1 MTTTAATEQ
10 TSPSTITVRAPF
22 DGGTITEVAATDSAG
37 VNAAIARGRSMLR
50 AVHAGEFP
58 AWKRSE
64 VLDLAART
72 LRERI
77 EEFART
83 IALESAKPIRT
94 ARVEAQR
101 AVSTLTFSAVEA
113 RTLAGHMVPMEGS
126 EAGAGKLAF
135 TLRSPIG
142 VIGAISPFNFPLN
155 LVAHKVGPAIAAGA
169 PVVLKPASSTPLSA
183 LALAALLNECGLPDG
198 FLTVTVGAGSTVGD
212 ALVNHDDIAMIT
224 FTGSPDVGWGIR
236 ARAPRKKVGLEL
248 GNNAPVI
255 IEPDGDWQRAAR
267 LIKTA
272 GFSHAGQSCISTQRI
287 FVHESIAAQFTELLE
302 AEVQSLVVGDPLD
315 EQTEVSALI
324 SLSERD
330 RVCEWV
336 NEAVLAGA
344 TLVTG
349 GQIDGSL
356 LRPTILSN
364 VADDMKVS
372 YLEVFGPVVG
382 ISTYR
387 DFDTA
392 IERANDTRYGLQASV
407 FTSRLDRAMQ
417 AVHGLDFG
425 GVLVNEVPT
434 YRADQM
440 PYGGL
445 RDSGNTHEGPAYAV
459 REMTHERLAVIQ
471 L

>member
-1 MTTTAATEQ
+1 MTTTA
-10 TSPSTITVRAPF
+10 PSITVKAPF
-22 DGGTITEVAATDSAG
+22 DGRTLDEVTTAEAAD
-37 VNAAIARGRSMLR
+37 VERAIARARQMLK
-50 AVHAGEFP
+50 AVHAAEFP
-58 AWKRSE
+58 AWKRAE

-72 LRERI
+72 LRERV
-77 EEFART
+77 EDFART
-83 IALESAKPIRT
+83 IALEAAKPVRT

-101 AVSTLTFSAVEA
+101 AVSTLTYSAVEA

-142 VIGAISPFNFPLN
+142 VVGAISPFNFPLN

-183 LALAALLNECGLPDG
+183 LALAALLAECGLPDG
-198 FLTVTVGAGSTVGD
+198 FLTVTVGAGSVVGD
-212 ALVNHDDIAMIT
+212 ALVNHDAIAMIT

-287 FVHESIAAQFTELLE
+287 LVHESIAAQFTDALA

-324 SLSERD
+324 TIEERD

-336 NEAVLAGA
+336 GEAVRDGA
-344 TLVTG
+344 TIVTG
-349 GQIDGSL
+349 GQIDDGL
-356 LRPTILSN
+356 LRPTVLTD

-417 AVHGLDFG
+417 SVHRLDFG

-445 RDSGNTHEGPAYAV
+445 RDSGNTREGPAYAV

>member
-1 MTTTAATEQ
+1 M
-10 TSPSTITVRAPF
+10 ITVKAPY
-22 DGGTITEVAATDSAG
+22 DARTIEEVATTDSAG
-37 VNAAIARGRSMLR
+37 VDKAVARARSMLR
-50 AVHAGEFP
+50 AVHAGDFP
-58 AWKRSE
+58 AWKRAE

-72 LRERI
+72 MRERI
-77 EEFART
+77 EDFART

-113 RTLAGHMVPMEGS
+113 RTLAGHMVPREGS

-183 LALAALLNECGLPDG
+183 LRLAALLAECGLPDG

-224 FTGSPDVGWGIR
+224 FTGSPDVGWSIR
-236 ARAPRKKVGLEL
+236 AQAPRKKVGLEL

-255 IEPDGDWQRAAR
+255 IEPDGDWQRAAT

-287 FVHESIAAQFTELLE
+287 LVHETIAAQFTAALE
-302 AEVQSLVVGDPLD
+302 AEVKSIITGDPLD
-315 EQTEVSALI
+315 EKTDVSALI
-324 SLSERD
+324 STSERD

-336 NEAVLAGA
+336 AEAIDAGA
-344 TLVTG
+344 KLVTG

-356 LRPTILSN
+356 LRPTILSD
-364 VADDMKVS
+364 VTDDMKVS
-372 YLEVFGPVVG
+372 ALEVFGPVVA

-387 DFDTA
+387 DFETA

-407 FTSRLDRAMQ
+407 FTAQLDRAMQ
-417 AVHGLDFG
+417 AVHRLDFG

>member
-1 MTTTAATEQ
+1 MTSNNATRA
-10 TSPSTITVRAPF
+10 ITVTAPF
-22 DGGTITEVAATDSAG
+22 DGHTIGEVPGTDREG
-37 VNAAIARGRSMLR
+37 VDR
-50 AVHAGEFP
+50 AVARAHEQLRNVQAGEFP
-58 AWKRSE
+58 AWKRAE

-72 LRERI
+72 LRDRI

-94 ARVEAQR
+94 ARIEAQR
-101 AVSTLTFSAVEA
+101 AVSTLTFAAAEA

-135 TLRSPIG
+135 TLRTPIG

-183 LALAALLNECGLPDG
+183 FALTALLAECGLPDG
-198 FLTVTVGAGSTVGD
+198 FLTVTAGAGSTVGD
-212 ALVNHDDIAMIT
+212 ALVNHDGIAMIT

-236 ARAPRKKVGLEL
+236 ASAPRKKVGLEL

-255 IEPDGDWQRAAR
+255 IEPDGDWQRAAQ

-287 FVHESIAAQFTELLE
+287 LVHESIESQFTDALA
-302 AEVQSLVVGDPLD
+302 AEVEQLVVGDPLD
-315 EQTEVSALI
+315 EKTDVSALI
-324 SLSERD
+324 STDERD
-330 RVCEWV
+330 RVCDWIG
-336 NEAVLAGA
+336 EAVRDGA
-344 TLVTG
+344 RVAVG
-349 GQIDGSL
+349 GEIDGAL
-356 LRPTILSN
+356 LRPTILTE
-364 VADDMKVS
+364 VTDDMKVS
-372 YLEVFGPVVG
+372 ALEVFGPVVV
-382 ISTYR
+382 ISSYR

-392 IERANDTRYGLQASV
+392 LERANDTRYGLQASV
-407 FTSRLDRAMQ
+407 FTQRLDRALR
-417 AVHGLDFG
+417 AVHRLDFG

-440 PYGGL
+440 PYGGR

-459 REMTHERLAVIQ
+459 REMTHERLVVIQ

>member
-1 MTTTAATEQ
+1 MTTTHA
-10 TSPSTITVRAPF
+10 SSTIAVKAPF
-22 DGGTITEVAATDSAG
+22 DGHTIEEVPATDSAG
-37 VNAAIARGRSMLR
+37 VDRAVARAHTMLR
-50 AVHAGEFP
+50 AVRAGEFP
-58 AWKRSE
+58 AWKRAE
-64 VLDLAART
+64 VLDRAAGA

-77 EEFART
+77 DDFART

-135 TLRSPIG
+135 TLRTPIG

-183 LALAALLNECGLPDG
+183 IALARLLAECGLPDG
-198 FLTVTVGAGSTVGD
+198 FLTLTIGAGSTVGD

-255 IEPDGDWQRAAR
+255 IEPDGDWRRAAQ

-287 FVHESIAAQFTELLE
+287 LVHESIESSFTDALA
-302 AEVQSLVVGDPLD
+302 AEVRQLVVGDPLD
-315 EQTEVSALI
+315 EKTDVSALI
-324 SLSERD
+324 TISERD
-330 RVCEWV
+330 RVCDWV
-336 NEAVLAGA
+336 GEAVRDGA
-344 TLVTG
+344 RVVTG
-349 GQIDGSL
+349 GDIDGTML
-356 LRPTILSN
+356 QPTILTD
-364 VADDMKVS
+364 VADEMKVS
-372 YLEVFGPVVG
+372 ALEVFGPVVA
-382 ISTYR
+382 ISSYR

-392 IERANDTRYGLQASV
+392 LARANDTRYGLQASV
-407 FTSRLDRAMQ
+407 FTARIDRALQ
-417 AVHGLDFG
+417 AVHELDFG

>member
-1 MTTTAATEQ
+1 MTTAQKTA
-10 TSPSTITVRAPF
+10 STITVKAPF
-22 DGGTITEVAATDSAG
+22 DGSTIDEVPATDRAG
-37 VNAAIARGRSMLR
+37 VDAAVGRARSMLR
-50 AVHAGEFP
+50 TVHAGEFP
-58 AWKRSE
+58 AWKRAE

-72 LRERI
+72 LRERV

-101 AVSTLTFSAVEA
+101 AVSTLTFSAIEA

-183 LALAALLNECGLPDG
+183 LALAALLAECGLPDG

-236 ARAPRKKVGLEL
+236 ASAPRKKVGLEL

-287 FVHESIAAQFTELLE
+287 LVHESIASQFTAALE
-302 AEVQSLVVGDPLD
+302 AEVQSLVIGDPLD
-315 EQTEVSALI
+315 ERTDVSALI
-324 SLSERD
+324 SISERD
-330 RVCEWV
+330 RVCQWV
-336 NEAVLAGA
+336 DEAVSGGA

-349 GQIDGSL
+349 GQIDGSM
-356 LRPTILSN
+356 LRPTILSD

-372 YLEVFGPVVG
+372 YLEVFGPVVV

-387 DFDTA
+387 DFDSA
-392 IERANDTRYGLQASV
+392 IGRANDTRYGLQASV

>member
-1 MTTTAATEQ
+1 MTTTQASA
-10 TSPSTITVRAPF
+10 PTITVNAPF
-22 DGGTITEVAATDSAG
+22 DGHAIDEVATTDKAG
-37 VNAAIARGRSMLR
+37 VGTAIGRAGQMLR
-50 AVHAGEFP
+50 SVHAGEFP
-58 AWKRSE
+58 AWKRAE

-72 LRERI
+72 LRDRV

-83 IALESAKPIRT
+83 IALEAAKPIRT

-101 AVSTLTFSAVEA
+101 AVSTLTYSAVEA

-198 FLTVTVGAGSTVGD
+198 FLTVTAGAGSTVGD
-212 ALVNHDDIAMIT
+212 ALVHHDDIAMIT
-224 FTGSPDVGWGIR
+224 FTGSPDVGWAIR
-236 ARAPRKKVGLEL
+236 AAAPRKKVGLEL

-255 IEPDGDWQRAAR
+255 IEPDGDWQRAAK

-287 FVHESIAAQFTELLE
+287 LVHESIAAQFTAALE
-302 AEVQSLVVGDPLD
+302 AEVKTLVVGDPLD
-315 EQTEVSALI
+315 EHTDVSALI
-324 SLSERD
+324 STAERD

-336 NEAVLAGA
+336 SEAVHGGA

-349 GQIDGSL
+349 GQIDGTML
-356 LRPTILSN
+356 QPTILTG

-392 IERANDTRYGLQASV
+392 IDRANDTRYGLQASV
-407 FTSRLDRAMQ
+407 FTARLDRAMH
-417 AVHGLDFG
+417 AVHHLDFG

-440 PYGGL
+440 PYGGR
-445 RDSGNTHEGPAYAV
+445 RDSGNTREGPAYAV
-459 REMTHERLAVIQ
+459 REMTQERLAVIQ

>member
-1 MTTTAATEQ
+1 M
-10 TSPSTITVRAPF
+10 TITVKAPF
-22 DGGTITEVAATDSAG
+22 DGRTIDEVATAESAD
-37 VNAAIARGRSMLR
+37 VDAAVARARTMLLSVR
-50 AVHAGEFP
+50 GGDFP
-58 AWKRSE
+58 AWKRAE

-72 LRERI
+72 LKERV
-77 EEFART
+77 EDFART

-101 AVSTLTFSAVEA
+101 AVSTLTYSAVEA

-142 VIGAISPFNFPLN
+142 VVGAISPFNFPLN

-183 LALAALLNECGLPDG
+183 LALASLLAECGLPEG
-198 FLTVTVGAGSTVGD
+198 FLTVTVGAGSVVGD
-212 ALVNHDDIAMIT
+212 ALANHDDIAMIT

-287 FVHESIAAQFTELLE
+287 LVHESIAKEFTTALE
-302 AEVQSLVVGDPLD
+302 AEVRSLVVGDPLD
-315 EQTEVSALI
+315 EATEVSALI
-324 SLSERD
+324 TTAERD
-330 RVCEWV
+330 RVCDWIS
-336 NEAVLAGA
+336 EAVRDGA

-349 GQIDGSL
+349 GQIDGTL
-356 LRPTILSN
+356 LRPTVLAD

-372 YLEVFGPVVG
+372 YLEVFGPVVV

-392 IERANDTRYGLQASV
+392 VARANDTRYGLQASV
-407 FTSRLDRAMQ
+407 FTTRLDRAMH
-417 AVHGLDFG
+417 AIHGLDFG

>member
-1 MTTTAATEQ
+1 
-10 TSPSTITVRAPF
+10 
-22 DGGTITEVAATDSAG
+22 
-37 VNAAIARGRSMLR
+37 
-50 AVHAGEFP
+50 
-58 AWKRSE
+58 
-64 VLDLAART
+64 
-72 LRERI
+72 
-77 EEFART
+77 
-83 IALESAKPIRT
+83 
-94 ARVEAQR
+94 
-101 AVSTLTFSAVEA
+101 
-113 RTLAGHMVPMEGS
+113 
-126 EAGAGKLAF
+126 
-135 TLRSPIG
+135 
-142 VIGAISPFNFPLN
+142 
-155 LVAHKVGPAIAAGA
+155 
-169 PVVLKPASSTPLSA
+169 
-183 LALAALLNECGLPDG
+183 
-198 FLTVTVGAGSTVGD
+198 
-212 ALVNHDDIAMIT
+212 MIT

-236 ARAPRKKVGLEL
+236 AQAPRKKVGLEL

-287 FVHESIAAQFTELLE
+287 LVHESIAAQFTAALE
-302 AEVQSLVVGDPLD
+302 TEVTSLVSGDPLD
-315 EQTEVSALI
+315 EKTDVSALI
-324 SLSERD
+324 STSERD

-336 NEAVLAGA
+336 AEALDAGA

-349 GQIDGSL
+349 GQVDGSL
-356 LRPTILSN
+356 LRPTILSD
-364 VADDMKVS
+364 VTDDMKVS
-372 YLEVFGPVVG
+372 YLEVFGPVVA

-392 IERANDTRYGLQASV
+392 IERANNTRYGLQASV
-407 FTSRLDRAMQ
+407 FTTQLDRAMQ
-417 AVHGLDFG
+417 AVHRLDFG

>member
-1 MTTTAATEQ
+1 MTTAQKTA
-10 TSPSTITVRAPF
+10 STITVKAPF
-22 DGGTITEVAATDSAG
+22 DGRTIDEVGTADSAE
-37 VNAAIARGRSMLR
+37 VERAIAHAQQMLKS
-50 AVHAGEFP
+50 VHAGEFP
-58 AWKRSE
+58 AWKRAE

-72 LRERI
+72 LRERV
-77 EEFART
+77 EDFART
-83 IALESAKPIRT
+83 IALEAAKPIRT

-101 AVSTLTFSAVEA
+101 AVSTLTYSAVEA

-142 VIGAISPFNFPLN
+142 VVGAISPFNFPLN

-183 LALAALLNECGLPDG
+183 LALAALLSECGLPDG
-198 FLTVTVGAGSTVGD
+198 FLTVTVGAGSVVGD

-236 ARAPRKKVGLEL
+236 ASAPRKKVGLEL

-287 FVHESIAAQFTELLE
+287 LVHESIATQFTDALA

-315 EQTEVSALI
+315 DQTEVSALI
-324 SLSERD
+324 TIAERD

-336 NEAVLAGA
+336 NDAVRDGA
-344 TLVTG
+344 TIVTG
-349 GQIDGSL
+349 GQVDDGL
-356 LRPTILSN
+356 LRPTVLAD

-417 AVHGLDFG
+417 SVHNLDFG

-445 RDSGNTHEGPAYAV
+445 RDSGNTREGPAYAV

>member
-1 MTTTAATEQ
+1 MD
-10 TSPSTITVRAPF
+10 TITVNAPF
-22 DGGTITEVAATDSAG
+22 DGHTIDEVPATDTAG
-37 VNAAIARGRSMLR
+37 VSVAIGRARSMLR
-50 AVHAGEFP
+50 SVHAGEFP
-58 AWKRSE
+58 AWKRAE

-72 LRERI
+72 LGDRVED
-77 EEFART
+77 FART
-83 IALESAKPIRT
+83 IALEAAKPIRT

-126 EAGAGKLAF
+126 QAGAGKLAF

-183 LALAALLNECGLPDG
+183 LALAALLTECGLPDG

-287 FVHESIAAQFTELLE
+287 LVHESIAAQFTEVLE
-302 AEVQSLVVGDPLD
+302 AEVQSLVMGDPLD
-315 EQTEVSALI
+315 ERTDVSALI
-324 SLSERD
+324 SIAERD
-330 RVCEWV
+330 RVCQWV
-336 NEAVLAGA
+336 DEAVSNGA

-349 GQIDGSL
+349 GQIDGTL
-356 LRPTILSN
+356 LRPTLLSN

>member
-1 MTTTAATEQ
+1 MTTTTD
-10 TSPSTITVRAPF
+10 TPSTITVKAPF
-22 DGGTITEVAATDSAG
+22 DGRIIDEVPATDDAG
-37 VNAAIARGRSMLR
+37 VGRAVTRANSMLR
-50 AVHAGEFP
+50 AVRAGDFP
-58 AWKRSE
+58 AWKRAE

-72 LRERI
+72 LRDRVDQ
-77 EEFART
+77 FART

-101 AVSTLTFSAVEA
+101 AVSTLTFSAAEA
-113 RTLAGHMVPMEGS
+113 RTLAGHMVPMQGS

-135 TLRSPIG
+135 TLRTPIG

-183 LALAALLNECGLPDG
+183 LALAKLLAECGLPDE
-198 FLTVTVGAGSTVGD
+198 FLTVVVGAGSTVGD
-212 ALVNHDDIAMIT
+212 ALVEHDGITMIT

-255 IEPDGDWQRAAR
+255 IEPDGDWHRAAQ

-287 FVHESIAAQFTELLE
+287 LVHESIEAPFTDALA
-302 AEVQSLVVGDPLD
+302 AEVQQLVVGDPLD
-315 EQTEVSALI
+315 DKTDVSSLI
-324 SLSERD
+324 SIAERD

-336 NEAVLAGA
+336 GEAVHDGARVVAG
-344 TLVTG
+344 G
-349 GQIDGSL
+349 EIDGTM
-356 LRPTILSN
+356 LRPTILAD

-372 YLEVFGPVVG
+372 ALEVFGPVVA
-382 ISTYR
+382 ISSYR

-392 IERANDTRYGLQASV
+392 LERANDTRYGLQASV
-407 FTSRLDRAMQ
+407 FTARLDRAMRALHQ
-417 AVHGLDFG
+417 LDFG